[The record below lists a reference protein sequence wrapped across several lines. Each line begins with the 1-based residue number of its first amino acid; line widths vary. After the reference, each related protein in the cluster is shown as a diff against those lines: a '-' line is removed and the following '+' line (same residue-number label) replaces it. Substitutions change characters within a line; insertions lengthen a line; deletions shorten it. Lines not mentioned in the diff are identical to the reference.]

1 MNWRNLFNP
10 DELEEAKKHPF
21 FKIPE
26 DFETFN
32 ELNLK
37 IWNVYNISNS
47 SFQPSGFFEL
57 TFNAY
62 FDKLNRVHLQ
72 YVCNAF
78 LELNNIIREHQEKQA
93 LKKEYEQKA
102 KAKIK

>member
-1 MNWRNLFNP
+1 MNWRNLFDP
-10 DELEEAKKHPF
+10 EELAEAQKHPF
-21 FKIPE
+21 FKMPE
-26 DFETFN
+26 NFETFN

-47 SFQPSGFFEL
+47 TFQPVGFFEL
-57 TFNAY
+57 VFNAY
-62 FDKLNRVHLQ
+62 FNKLNRVRLQ

-78 LELNNIIREHQEKQA
+78 LELDSIVREHQEKQA
-93 LKKEYEQKA
+93 LKKDYEQKA